1 MLNVQ
6 TSPKDEFLQQTEYI
20 LAKVIET
27 RNFDIGFD
35 FVKSL
40 VAGRDV
46 IEKSAAIV
54 LDGMDKEWIP
64 SEHEGES
71 FFDATYRKTGLSPI
85 TIGNKL
91 SVQKLLNSDVIPE
104 EYKEQIES
112 LDMKSLVRISKTVEQ
127 GYEVDKND
135 WKRWSDTPGN
145 AEVERIAREITG
157 KPPRSN
163 FTSLFYDEHEIAYS
177 YVNGRVV
184 EVGRFNQDKDPDVV
198 KAIKV
203 WKARSKMTPK
213 VNY

>member
-20 LAKVIET
+20 LSRVIET

-40 VAGRDV
+40 IDGKDV
-46 IEKSAAIV
+46 IEKSAALV

-91 SVQKLLNSDVIPE
+91 SVQKLLNSDAIPE
-104 EYKEQIES
+104 EYREQIES

-145 AEVERIAREITG
+145 TEVERIAREITG

-163 FTSLFYDEHEIAYS
+163 FVSFFFDEHGIVYS
-177 YVNGRVV
+177 HVNGRVV
-184 EVGRFNQDKDPDVV
+184 EAGRLSLDDDPDVL
-198 KAIKV
+198 KAIEV